1 METNLEQLEV
11 KVQKSIEI
19 LKARSHISRL
29 LIGLSGGKDSL
40 CLCELIK
47 MAGITNVRYFNME
60 FLPEL
65 QVQKDMLDYA
75 CHRFNIPYEQIIRVP
90 SSHFIACVRGCW
102 FTWYSPEAS
111 KKFPKVSRTDIFKKV
126 AKEFKGTVVTG
137 VKKADSMI
145 MQQMINENHGICLYP
160 LADWKLKDVLTF
172 MKIRDIQVSPMTKK
186 GFRGV
191 TLIDDNA
198 LFFIYE
204 HYPQDFER
212 IEKVFPFV
220 RAQILKY
227 EYFNLHRSIRLA

>member
-29 LIGLSGGKDSL
+29 LVGLSGGKDSL

-75 CHRFNIPYEQIIRVP
+75 CHRFNIPYEQIIKVP
-90 SSHFIACVRGCW
+90 SEHFIKTVRGCW

-111 KKFPKVSRTDIFKKV
+111 KRFPNVARTDIFKKV
-126 AKEFKGTVVTG
+126 AKEFKGTIVTG

-160 LADWKLKDVLTF
+160 LANWTLKDVLTF
-172 MKIRDIQVSPMTKK
+172 MKVRDIQISPMTKK
-186 GFRGV
+186 GSV
-191 TLIDDNA
+191 VSLLLMTTLYFSFLKIT
-198 LFFIYE
+198 
-204 HYPQDFER
+204 HR
-212 IEKVFPFV
+212 ILRE
-220 RAQILKY
+220 LKEFSLLCVHKY
-227 EYFNLHRSIRLA
+227 